1 MYVMSKLILN
11 TYDVSIGIMHMYGV
25 NCEHV
30 DCEHVCCQHVD
41 FEHVCCQHMDCEHA
55 CMVQSKEKQVTT
67 TFSLYSFQDN
77 HASLIAF
84 KNVIS

>member
-1 MYVMSKLILN
+1 MNMYVVSMLI
-11 TYDVSIGIMHMYGV
+11 V
-25 NCEHV
+25 NN
-30 DCEHVCCQHVD
+30 EHVCCD
-41 FEHVCCQHMDCEHA
+41 CEHVCCQHMDCEHA

-67 TFSLYSFQDN
+67 TFSLYSFQDS

>member
-1 MYVMSKLILN
+1 MYYAHVW
-11 TYDVSIGIMHMYGV
+11 YEHMD
-25 NCEHV
+25 CQHV
-30 DCEHVCCQHVD
+30 CFEQIDYEHVCCKHVD
-41 FEHVCCQHMDCEHA
+41 CEHVCCQHMDCEHA